1 MSAPAPN
8 PSSPDAADPADAWE
22 RALLDRQLASL
33 DRLADMGLAIGA
45 AIERRATVEPAP
57 EPDTELRHA
66 VIDFARVSRA
76 VRLTYALQ
84 SRLVAEF
91 KGKPRSRAAEA
102 ATSSED
108 DEETHGIAWDEPPG
122 EQQRRRVRRIIR
134 RVAEASALDREAA
147 ERLLREGAERLDD
160 DELYGDIMIRPV
172 AEIVARICKDLGLEA
187 EWERLAGE
195 SWMQEAMVAEA
206 TGLPFAARWPRRT
219 QVPPPPP
226 RPSG

>member
-8 PSSPDAADPADAWE
+8 PSSAHAADPGDAWE
-22 RALLDRQLASL
+22 RALLNRQLASL

-57 EPDTELRHA
+57 EPELRHA

-84 SRLVAEF
+84 SRLIAEF
-91 KGKPRSRAAEA
+91 KGKARSRAAEA

-134 RVAEASALDREAA
+134 RVAEASALDREAV

-206 TGLPFAARWPRRT
+206 TGLPFAVLWPRRT
-219 QVPPPPP
+219 QVPRQAPH
-226 RPSG
+226 PSG